1 MNSAQRLLSFPGT
14 AHIPA
19 CRVRFDS
26 PHFGKF
32 RKLARRLCDRIPD
45 IESGRLR
52 AYEEERRIW
61 LPKRTGLMFN
71 VSYTSSILRSIISSM
86 DGGGRPAF
94 QNRVF
99 GRGKSELPATF
110 MLPSFWDMVMLM
122 REDSSSQG
130 LTDMMDLEEKGVLVR
145 SRKVPI
151 AIRASP
157 GGLYAKDEIEVYT
170 LVGKPVPM
178 NYVVMLSASGADGLV
193 REIIKLEA
201 QYEAS
206 RKGGRFF
213 GQPVAKIRRAISAKF
228 RYEVDMSLED
238 VEEPMD
244 VLGDVEKPEG
254 KPVPQS

>member
-1 MNSAQRLLSFPGT
+1 MNGGQRLLSFPGT

-26 PHFGKF
+26 QHFGKF
-32 RKLARRLCDRIPD
+32 RKLARRLYDRIPD

-52 AYEEERRIW
+52 AHEGERRIW

-71 VSYTSSILRSIISSM
+71 VSYTSSILRSIITSM
-86 DGGGRPAF
+86 DGGGKPAF
-94 QNRVF
+94 QNHAFRA
-99 GRGKSELPATF
+99 GDSELPATV
-110 MLPSFWDMVMLM
+110 MLPSFWDMIMLM
-122 REDSSSQG
+122 KEDSSGQG
-130 LTDMMDLEEKGVLVR
+130 LEDMMALEEDGVLVR

-151 AIRASP
+151 AVRAGP
-157 GGLYAKDEIEVYT
+157 GGLYAKGTVELYT

-178 NYVVMLSASGADGLV
+178 DDVIMLSSSGAAGLV

-206 RKGGRFF
+206 REGGHFC
-213 GQPVAKIRRAISAKF
+213 GQSAARIRRAISEKF
-228 RYEVDMSLED
+228 RYEVYMSLRD

-244 VLGDVEKPEG
+244 VLE
-254 KPVPQS
+254 PQS